1 MKKIIRLGLAFLI
14 ISFMVV
20 SFQKFDCAAAVKTIN
35 VFTTEYSGPVPH
47 LQKKASTSQLFSFLK
62 DSPDVI
68 ASGTSGTCEWEI
80 TADGILTI
88 DSGQL
93 ATGTVPYYLYDP
105 NGIYTNF
112 GGSNWTA
119 NGNKD
124 KIKEVDI
131 KPGVSLPKDA
141 TAVFANLPNVTEI
154 KGLENLDTSE
164 TTNMTHLFDDCYDL
178 ISLDLSKFNNSQVTD
193 MSYMFKDCK
202 KLSSLNLNNFNT
214 SQVTN
219 MSGMFNNC
227 YGLTSIDLSNFD
239 THNVTNMSSMFSGCF
254 ALTTLDLRNFNTSQV
269 ADMGAMFSSCTDL
282 TSLNV
287 SKFDTS
293 QVTKMNSMFSDC
305 RTLPSLN
312 VSNFNTIKVTDMSY
326 MFTLCSKITTLDVS
340 SFDTSQVTSMAGMFS
355 GCSGLTSL
363 NVSNFNTYHV
373 DNMYGMFENCAQ
385 LQILDIS
392 SFDTKAATF
401 NKDGGMGRLF
411 RNSIKL
417 WQLKI
422 GKNFEP
428 YSNRYTGVG
437 SWPWPPKEF
446 PHVFHDGG
454 LRYITIGNNS
464 RNFEWREVGTGN
476 DPHKPKGKVFNPYLD
491 LFSSMEGYSLRLGD
505 IKEIIANHDSDEPI
519 TFVWNNRPYNAS
531 PSLALTDSSYKNPI
545 KVAAP
550 GTPGNPY
557 AYPYAYLPD
566 DSRFCN
572 SESYP
577 ALNIYG
583 TLQDEDSSRV
593 TLSYWIDDNSTNK
606 KEVKQPVDTTSSN
619 IEKDKTESSNGEKND
634 TKVNWSFAITD
645 QDDLKALATPQ
656 IGGHTIHVEARDN
669 GIDGQSQEVFKP
681 ASATFEALVA
691 ENAIVQFNYQD
702 SSGKPLRD
710 SQTLVR
716 PVPPLKYATPYDDIY
731 GYDVK
736 QYVPRYL
743 WGKDK
748 DNNLQRY
755 SLSNYN
761 DLISGNLDWGHIS
774 NNITIRGNLKSTG
787 AKLKGIT
794 LKYDESG
801 TISLEVP
808 NLNFG
813 SYIRQAM
820 PSKCGLNY
828 SVNKQPRLIVKDTT
842 QSYKK
847 YWKLDLSIT
856 KFVNNKDPSKTL
868 DGIFKYDNTPVDSGS
883 EITIANGS
891 NFRDLNITD
900 CDISKDWY
908 ENNSGKQVK
917 LSDYYRGPWLNLQGQ
932 RPAVGTY
939 QATATWTLKNTPQ

>member
-1 MKKIIRLGLAFLI
+1 MKKIIRLELAFLI

-68 ASGTSGTCEWEI
+68 ASGTSGTCDWKI

-93 ATGTVPYYLYDP
+93 ATGTVPYGINDP
-105 NGIYTNF
+105 NDPFTHT
-112 GGSNWTA
+112 GGSNWTE
-119 NGNKD
+119 NGNIK

-131 KPGVSLPKDA
+131 NSGVSLPKDA
-141 TAVFANLPNVTEI
+141 TAVFANLPIVTEI

-227 YGLTSIDLSNFD
+227 YGLTSIDLSDFD
-239 THNVTNMSSMFSGCF
+239 THNVTNMNSMFSGSY
-254 ALTTLDLRNFNTSQV
+254 ALTTLDLSNFNTSRV
-269 ADMGAMFSSCTDL
+269 TDMGAMFSGCNGL
-282 TSLNV
+282 KSLNV

-293 QVTKMNSMFSDC
+293 QVTNMSSMFYNC
-305 RTLPSLN
+305 LALPSIN
-312 VSNFNTIKVTDMSY
+312 VSNFNTGNVTNMRSMFSNCRALPSINVNNFNTSKVTDMSS
-326 MFTLCSKITTLDVS
+326 MFAVCSGLISLNLS
-340 SFDTSQVTSMAGMFS
+340 NFDTSKVTRIYEMFKS
-355 GCSGLTSL
+355 CS
-363 NVSNFNTYHV
+363 
-373 DNMYGMFENCAQ
+373 Q

-392 SFDTKAATF
+392 SFDTK
-401 NKDGGMGRLF
+401 KPSKGGYMSNLF
-411 RNSIKL
+411 DYDTKL

-428 YSNRYTGVG
+428 YVSIGGTGT
-437 SWPWPPKEF
+437 WPWPPTEF
-446 PHVFHDGG
+446 PQVFQDNG
-454 LRYITIGNNS
+454 LNYITIGNNAQEFQWS
-464 RNFEWREVGTGN
+464 EVGTGS
-476 DPHKPKGKVFNPYLD
+476 PHNPKGKNFNTYVKSVSDSNGRYTVNLRGIKD
-491 LFSSMEGYSLRLGD
+491 L
-505 IKEIIANHDSDEPI
+505 IANHDSDEPI
-519 TFVWNNRPYNAS
+519 TLVWNNRPYNAS
-531 PSLALTDSSYKNPI
+531 PSLTFTDSSYGNPVI
-545 KVAAP
+545 S
-550 GTPGNPY
+550 GNPY
-557 AYPYAYLPD
+557 VYPYAYLPD

-572 SESYP
+572 PESYP

-583 TLQDEDSSRV
+583 TLRDEDSSQV

-606 KEVKQPVDTTSSN
+606 KEVKTVDTTSSN
-619 IEKDKTESSNGEKND
+619 GEENK

-656 IGGHTIHVEARDN
+656 ISGHTIHVEARDN
-669 GIDGQSQEVFKP
+669 GIDGQSQEFFKP
-681 ASATFEALVA
+681 ASATFEVPVA

-716 PVPPLKYATPYDDIY
+716 GATNNNYSDGY
-731 GYDVK
+731 VYDVK
-736 QYVPRYL
+736 KYVPQYL

-755 SLSNYN
+755 SLSIYN
-761 DLISGNLDWGHIS
+761 DLISNNLDWGHIVIYNPS
-774 NNITIRGNLKSTG
+774 MGNLKSTG
-787 AKLKGIT
+787 AQLKKIP
-794 LKYDESG
+794 LKYDKSG

-856 KFVNNKDPSKTL
+856 KFINTKDPSKTL

-908 ENNSGKQVK
+908 ENNGTQVK

-932 RPAVGTY
+932 RPAEGTY

>member
-1 MKKIIRLGLAFLI
+1 
-14 ISFMVV
+14 MVV

-35 VFTTEYSGPVPH
+35 VSKTEASVPTFLAVPH

-68 ASGTSGTCEWEI
+68 ASGTSGTCDWKI

-88 DSGQL
+88 DKGQL

-105 NGIYTNF
+105 TNGTYTLL

-119 NGNKD
+119 NGNED
-124 KIKEVDI
+124 KIKKVEI

-141 TAVFANLPNVTEI
+141 TAVFANLPIVTEI

-164 TTNMTHLFDDCYDL
+164 TTNMTHLFDDCYGL

-193 MSYMFKDCK
+193 MSYLFKDCK
-202 KLSSLNLNNFNT
+202 KLSSLNLNNFST

-219 MSGMFNNC
+219 MSSMFTGC
-227 YGLTSIDLSNFD
+227 GGLTSLNLSDFD
-239 THNVTNMSSMFSGCF
+239 THNVTNMNSMFSGCS
-254 ALTTLDLRNFNTSQV
+254 ALKTLDLLNFNTSRV
-269 ADMGAMFSSCTDL
+269 ADMSAMFSNCSGL

-293 QVTKMNSMFSDC
+293 QVTKMNSMFYNC
-305 RTLPSLN
+305 NALPSIN
-312 VSNFNTIKVTDMSY
+312 VSNFNTGKVTNMSS
-326 MFTLCSKITTLDVS
+326 MFYRCSALPSLNVNN
-340 SFDTSQVTSMAGMFS
+340 FDTQNVTKMGDMF
-355 GCSGLTSL
+355 GVCSGLTSL
-363 NVSNFNTYHV
+363 NLSNFNTSHV
-373 DNMYGMFENCAQ
+373 DNMYEMFDSCSQ

-392 SFDTKAATF
+392 SFDTKAAIANTE
-401 NKDGGMGRLF
+401 NGMGRLF
-411 RNSIKL
+411 KNSRNL

-422 GKNFEP
+422 GKNFKP
-428 YSNRYTGVG
+428 YANRYTGVG
-437 SWPWPPKEF
+437 SWPWPPTEF

-454 LRYITIGNNS
+454 LRYTTIGNNA

-491 LFSSMEGYSLRLGD
+491 FTGSMEGYSLRLGD

-531 PSLALTDSSYKNPI
+531 PSLTFTDSSYGNPVI
-545 KVAAP
+545 S
-550 GTPGNPY
+550 GNPY
-557 AYPYAYLPD
+557 VYPYAYLPD

-572 SESYP
+572 LESYP

-583 TLQDEDSSRV
+583 TLRDEDSSQV

-606 KEVKQPVDTTSSN
+606 REVKQPVDTTSSN
-619 IEKDKTESSNGEKND
+619 GEKNK

-645 QDDLKALATPQ
+645 QDDLKALATPNPK

-681 ASATFEALVA
+681 ASATFEVPVA
-691 ENAIVQFNYQD
+691 ENAIVQFKYQN
-702 SSGKPLRD
+702 SSNKQLRD

-716 PVPPLKYATPYDDIY
+716 GATNNNYSDGY
-731 GYDVK
+731 VYDVK
-736 QYVPRYL
+736 QYVPQYL
-743 WGKDK
+743 WEKDK

-755 SLSNYN
+755 TLSNYN
-761 DLISGNLDWGHIS
+761 ELISNNLDWGHIVIYNPS
-774 NNITIRGNLKSTG
+774 MGNLKSTG
-787 AKLKGIT
+787 GT
-794 LKYDESG
+794 LREIPLTYVESG

-808 NLNFG
+808 KLNFG
-813 SYIRQAM
+813 NYIRQAM

-856 KFVNNKDPSKTL
+856 KFINTKDPSKTL
-868 DGIFKYDNTPVDSGS
+868 DGIFNYDNTPVDSGS

-900 CDISKDWY
+900 CDISDNWY
-908 ENNSGKQVK
+908 NKNNGTQVK
-917 LSDYYRGPWLNLQGQ
+917 LNDYYRGPWLNLQGQ